1 MDRVAPV
8 AEHLHLD
15 MAGARDEF
23 LQIEAAV
30 AERGLRL
37 GARLIEGGSKPSSVS
52 ATRMPRPPPPADA
65 LIITG

>member
-15 MAGARDEF
+15 MAGAGDEF

-30 AERGLRL
+30 AERGFRF
-37 GARLIEGGSKPSSVS
+37 GARLIEGGLEALVVS
-52 ATRMPRPPPPADA
+52 TTRMPRPPPPADA